1 MYGGFLK
8 PSNDQNNYEKQEEK
22 SSLFL
27 FWRCYSEYLN
37 IFFSEYNILM
47 NKYVK
52 KREKLKSLE
61 IENSEKTKL
70 IINME
75 KDYDYLIKI
84 YQNNRKN
91 EE

>member
-1 MYGGFLK
+1 
-8 PSNDQNNYEKQEEK
+8 
-22 SSLFL
+22 
-27 FWRCYSEYLN
+27 
-37 IFFSEYNILM
+37 M

-52 KREKLKSLE
+52 KREKLKALE

-70 IINME
+70 ITNME
-75 KDYDYLIKI
+75 KDYDFLIKI